1 MPERGRLR
9 AHSEVSL
16 SALNALES
24 RSALTQPRTIELDAP
39 PPPPPRRRRVRAG
52 STREPARCSRQR
64 SVEAS
69 IVLDGFLLLEAARVE
84 DPEEAER
91 IVLEGCGLSRVV
103 AEDLAFFTRLTHLD
117 LGDNGVELEDLASL
131 PALEELHIDCNGL
144 TRLHVPENSFA
155 RLEILNVSFNGIA
168 PDTIVSLGSLPMLK
182 ELDLSNNRLAE
193 LPASLAS
200 LTSLR
205 QLACDNN
212 RLSSESVIHSLAT
225 LPKLCSLSLARNA
238 IERLPASVEEG
249 GFAMLA
255 SLSLAHNC
263 IEHESDVAP
272 LLQRL
277 SSLSRLLLYGNPF
290 VSRTESGGL
299 SLTNPQAR
307 VATTPPPPP
316 PPPSKLGAS
325 GPTRVAEPPP
335 CRRLPQTRTARNLD
349 RAALATPPEAQSSGL
364 DGDADEEESS
374 FFLTGAGAAE
384 RRGELTQDEAL
395 EQLALELSSIPV
407 DHSRDTPSAV
417 AALRAALRRVDDA
430 PPLLSDASFLQQ
442 TASTRAKARPRGG
455 RGGACTAP
463 APEDQPP
470 PPLYTGG
477 ADALDLGPMTLVRAG
492 R

>member
-307 VATTPPPPP
+307 
-316 PPPSKLGAS
+316 
-325 GPTRVAEPPP
+325 
-335 CRRLPQTRTARNLD
+335 
-349 RAALATPPEAQSSGL
+349 AQSSGL

-455 RGGACTAP
+455 RRGGACTAP